1 MLSRNKDHFTFLIT
15 IYSVLLV
22 LLVLIPVLKFT
33 SYGPIEQVIEV
44 WLREVEGDAEEHK
57 LLKTEPEL
65 ELRFA
70 DCTALFFPQH
80 CVLQELAPQSS
91 KFRVALAPRVWERTL
106 GSGKRAVNMC

>member
-1 MLSRNKDHFTFLIT
+1 M
-15 IYSVLLV
+15 LLV
-22 LLVLIPVLKFT
+22 LLVLIPVLRVA

-44 WLREVEGDAEEHK
+44 WLREVEGDAEDHK

-80 CVLQELAPQSS
+80 RVLQELAPQSS
-91 KFRVALAPRVWERTL
+91 KFRVALAPGVWERTL